1 VADEDRSV
9 AAGAPSGKGADRDAG
24 VSAEGS
30 AGSAVALAEEAFGD
44 LPAFAGGGGVGS
56 AGLSLPW
63 ERSAAARVMRRAPQP
78 GQAMMLSGSKDW
90 VIADLQRGQ
99 FMALDREREYNVW

>member
-1 VADEDRSV
+1 VADEEGSV
-9 AAGAPSGKGADRDAG
+9 AAGPPSGKGAARDAG

-30 AGSAVALAEEAFGD
+30 VGFLVALAEETFAD
-44 LPAFAGGGGVGS
+44 RAAFAGGAGVGS

-78 GQAMMLSGSKDW
+78 GQAMMLSGSKDC

-99 FMALDREREYNVW
+99 FMALDREREYNVR